1 MPDELD
7 DLEAVRVIV
16 ETLRPF
22 PADDQER
29 IVRCSVVQCSVFGK
43 DQTVAY
49 IGDDRIALM

>member
-29 IVRCSVVQCSVFGK
+29 IVRCSVVQCSVFG
-43 DQTVAY
+43 VRERS
-49 IGDDRIALM
+49 DRRLHRR